1 MRRLRLVLRLIA
13 IQRTLVRHGLDQ
25 IITSTHLFRPLGFV
39 NRLLALGRRRKG
51 PLGVRIRLAL
61 EELGPLFVKFGQAVS
76 VRRDLL
82 PEDIANELALLQDHV
97 PPFAS
102 EVAIEAIERALG
114 EKVDD
119 CFRSFD
125 HEPLAAAS
133 IAQVH
138 TATLKDGSRVV
149 VKVLRPNIRKKIE
162 ADVAVLQAIAQLA
175 EQYWPLSKR
184 LNPVAVVAEFE
195 KTLVN
200 EIDLMREAANA
211 SQLRRN
217 FADSDL
223 LYVPEVHWDFCRRN
237 VLTLERIDGI
247 PIGDMPALK
256 AAGTNIRRLAENG
269 VEIFFTQVFRHN
281 FFHAD
286 MHPGNIFVD
295 ASDPDRPEYVAIDFG
310 IMGTLTPED
319 QRYLAGNFLAF
330 FQRDYARI
338 ARLHVDSGWV
348 PPHTRVDELEA
359 AVRSVCEPIF
369 DKPLKEIS
377 FGLVLVRLFETAR
390 RFDMEVQPQLVLL
403 QKTLLAIEGLGREL
417 YPDLDLWTTAKPILE
432 DWMRERSSP
441 KAHVQRL
448 IDDWPEISDD
458 LMALPGLMHSFV
470 RERERELRHPKKRDM
485 RPFQRQAA
493 AMRQMFASAASLF
506 AGILWLGFDL
516 YPVPIGIVATTLGA
530 VGLLVGVIRR

>member
-1 MRRLRLVLRLIA
+1 MRRLKLVLRLIA

-39 NRLLALGRRRKG
+39 NRLLSLGRRRKG

-82 PEDIANELALLQDHV
+82 PEDIANELALLQDRV
-97 PPFAS
+97 PPFSS
-102 EVAIEAIERALG
+102 EIAIEAIERALG

-119 CFRSFD
+119 CFASFD
-125 HEPLAAAS
+125 RGPLAAAS

-138 TATLKDGSRVV
+138 TATLKNGSEVV
-149 VKVLRPNIRKKIE
+149 VKVLRPDIRKKIE
-162 ADVAVLQAIAQLA
+162 ADVAVLKAIAHLA
-175 EQYWPLSKR
+175 ERYWPPSKR

-195 KTLVN
+195 KTLAN

-217 FADSDL
+217 FADSAL

-237 VLTLERIDGI
+237 VLTLERIEGI
-247 PIGDMPALK
+247 PISDMPALI
-256 AAGTNIRRLAENG
+256 AAGTNIKRLAENG

-295 ASDPDRPEYVAIDFG
+295 ATDADKPKYVAVDFG
-310 IMGTLTPED
+310 IMGTLTPGD
-319 QRYLAGNFLAF
+319 QRYLADNFLAF

-348 PPHTRVDELEA
+348 PAHTRVDELES

-377 FGLVLVRLFETAR
+377 FGLVLLRLFETAR

-441 KAHVQRL
+441 IAHVKRL

-458 LMALPGLMHSFV
+458 LTALPGLLHSFV
-470 RERERELRHPKKRDM
+470 REREREQKHPKQRDM
-485 RPFQRQAA
+485 RPFHRQAA

-516 YPVPIGIVATTLGA
+516 YPVAVGIVATGLGA
-530 VGLLVGVIRR
+530 AGLLIGVIRR